1 MSKSNLVIRQP
12 HQEQIEFTRPILVL
26 AQVPG
31 NVVQHGAVHDLAAF
45 NTRATWLDG
54 YMNSLKSCLP
64 ILEQG
69 LKTKSLSLRMHSHM
83 SQLLVDT
90 ALKVQPTWDGSS
102 QSWDGCSQS
111 MSPWVVLLAEE
122 APVPDREANEG

>member
-54 YMNSLKSCLP
+54 YEFIEKLP
-64 ILEQG
+64 
-69 LKTKSLSLRMHSHM
+69 SDLRTRA
-83 SQLLVDT
+83 QNQV
-90 ALKVQPTWDGSS
+90 AQP
-102 QSWDGCSQS
+102 
-111 MSPWVVLLAEE
+111 
-122 APVPDREANEG
+122 PDA